1 MIQAGGRYYR
11 VFDWVQGSHTIDVVA
26 NVQQAAEAAGAF
38 GLFTFLLEGFDAGSL
53 HITLPDFHHLPLRY
67 RQFTEA
73 VNEGNTTRITECK
86 DAIQWLQAQ
95 SNVVN
100 RFTSFTTHLDVK
112 KRVTHHDTK
121 ISNVL
126 FDEADNGLCVID
138 LDTVMPG
145 YFLSDVG
152 DMVRTYVCPV
162 SEEEQ
167 DLGKICIRKEYLKAI
182 EEGYLYKGCMK
193 EQLSQ
198 FELDHF
204 YFAGEM
210 MIYMQA
216 LRFLTD
222 YLLNDRYYG
231 RKYPT
236 HNKVRA
242 ENQIRLMQAFQEA
255 I

>member
-1 MIQAGGRYYR
+1 MFVKNKKNI
-11 VFDWVQGSHTIDVVA
+11 VEKFEKFIHH
-26 NVQQAAEAAGAF
+26 AGAK
-38 GLFTFLLEGFDAGSL
+38 
-53 HITLPDFHHLPLRY
+53 
-67 RQFTEA
+67 Q
-73 VNEGNTTRITECK
+73 
-86 DAIQWLQAQ
+86 
-95 SNVVN
+95 
-100 RFTSFTTHLDVK
+100 
-112 KRVTHHDTK
+112 RVTHHDTK

-126 FDEADNGLCVID
+126 FDEKNKGLCVID
-138 LDTVMPG
+138 LDTIMPG
-145 YFLSDVG
+145 FFLSDVG